1 MDFDEIER
9 KIFSKVKDGKL
20 CAMKDKYGNINVANG
35 CVMINDLIT
44 IRNVYEIYEINGT
57 LWINENTIKTSDVK
71 DFLILGI

>member
-1 MDFDEIER
+1 
-9 KIFSKVKDGKL
+9 
-20 CAMKDKYGNINVANG
+20 
-35 CVMINDLIT
+35 MINNLIT